1 MLKMWL
7 RLHECCLCSS
17 SLRAFPMR
25 MRHFEQALRVDRPPP
40 SLCFATPCTLPA
52 TQGQRSKDAISLEGV
67 DKAAFRCRAG
77 VLYEA
82 ADSVRD

>member
-1 MLKMWL
+1 MFHANPRTVEVSCRK
-7 RLHECCLCSS
+7 
-17 SLRAFPMR
+17 
-25 MRHFEQALRVDRPPP
+25 RHFEQAPRVDRPPP
-40 SLCFATPCTLPA
+40 TFCSAPSGFLPA

>member
-1 MLKMWL
+1 MHKLAPNNIMHPARSIDTENQQWI
-7 RLHECCLCSS
+7 S
-17 SLRAFPMR
+17 RAGDD
-25 MRHFEQALRVDRPPP
+25 E
-40 SLCFATPCTLPA
+40 
-52 TQGQRSKDAISLEGV
+52 RSKDAISLEGV

>member
-1 MLKMWL
+1 MTTDLQLATSKVVYDKMRSSNNQL
-7 RLHECCLCSS
+7 QRTGFTGPCLSERIS
-17 SLRAFPMR
+17 
-25 MRHFEQALRVDRPPP
+25 
-40 SLCFATPCTLPA
+40 PA
-52 TQGQRSKDAISLEGV
+52 AELERSKDAISLEGV